1 MLHKELMPPKPEEP
15 VVYVNGEFLP
25 RSQAKIS
32 VTDHGLLYGDG
43 CFDAWMGM
51 NGFIYQLDPHLD
63 RLFRSIFS
71 LHITNMRLSRAEMRK
86 IIVEGVRRS
95 VLVDFYIKAVV
106 TRGISPHPVI
116 DPAQC
121 KEASVIIYFTE
132 KVQTEV
138 TDEVKA
144 RGARIKILSI
154 RRVPRFS
161 LEPKIKSLNYLNIVM
176 GKLEAR
182 ASGFDEAVMLDDAG
196 YICECPGFNILA
208 ISGNTLLAP
217 KNDILMGITRDTVI
231 QMSRDEALEIDE
243 GMFTPYDFINADEVF
258 LTNSV
263 SGIAP
268 VTQIDMWKIGT
279 GKPGKY
285 GLKFQEIYL
294 NWLKTG
300 VNGTQCFPEAWK
312 P

>member
-1 MLHKELMPPKPEEP
+1 MLNLEKMPPKPTELI
-15 VVYVNGEFLP
+15 VYVNGEWLP
-25 RSQAKIS
+25 DSQAKIS
-32 VTDHGLLYGDG
+32 VMDHSILYGDG

-63 RLFRSIFS
+63 RLYRSIKS
-71 LHITNMRLSRAEMRK
+71 LALDNMKIPKDEMRK
-86 IIVEGVRRS
+86 LIIES
-95 VLVDFYIKAVV
+95 VQRNAVTDFYIKVVV

-116 DPAQC
+116 DPSQC
-121 KEASVIIYFTE
+121 KEASVIIYARPKF
-132 KVQTEV
+132 QTEV

-144 RGARIKILSI
+144 RGARIKVLSI
-154 RRVPRFS
+154 RRVPRYS
-161 LEPKIKSLNYLNIVM
+161 LEPKVKSLNYLNIVM

-182 ASGFDEAVMLDDAG
+182 VSGFDEAVMLDNEG
-196 YICECPGFNILA
+196 FICECPGFNIVA
-208 ISGNTLLAP
+208 ISGDTLLAP

-231 QMSRDEALEIDE
+231 QMCKDEGMTIDE
-243 GMFTPYDFINADEVF
+243 GFFTVYDFINADEVF

-268 VTQIDMWKIGT
+268 VTQIDMWKVGT

-285 GLKFQEIYL
+285 GLKFQEVYL

-300 VNGTQCFPEAWK
+300 VNGTQCFPEAWED
-312 P
+312 

>member
-1 MLHKELMPPKPEEP
+1 MLNPKKMPPKPKELYI
-15 VVYVNGEFLP
+15 YVNGEWLP
-25 RSQAKIS
+25 NSQAKIS
-32 VTDHGLLYGDG
+32 VMDHGLLYGDG

-63 RLFRSIFS
+63 RLYRSVHS
-71 LHITNMRLSRAEMRK
+71 LQLDLRMSKKEMREK
-86 IIVEGVRRS
+86 IIES
-95 VLVDFYIKAVV
+95 VQKNALVDFYIKTVV

-116 DPAQC
+116 DPAKC
-121 KEASVIIYFTE
+121 EKASVIIYARP
-132 KVQTEV
+132 KIQTEV

-144 RGARIKILSI
+144 RGVRIKVLSI
-154 RRVPRFS
+154 RRVPRYS
-161 LEPKIKSLNYLNIVM
+161 LEPKVKSLNYLNIVM

-182 ASGFDEAVMLDDAG
+182 VSGFDEAVMLDDEG
-196 YICECPGFNILA
+196 YICECPGFNIEA
-208 ISGNTLLAP
+208 ISGNKLMAP

-231 QMSRDEALEIDE
+231 QMCRDEGMEIDE
-243 GMFTPYDFINADEVF
+243 GFFTVYDFVNADEV
-258 LTNSV
+258 LLSNSV

-268 VTQIDMWKIGT
+268 VTQIDGWKIGT

-300 VNGTQCFPEAWK
+300 VNGTQCFPEAWED
-312 P
+312 